1 MTAKLRIL
9 LPQLLVLAIVV
20 GLGAYLIHNTLD
32 NLARQGVA
40 TGFAY
45 LDREAAFEIGEKLI
59 PYTSA
64 DSYGRALLVGLA
76 NTLEVG
82 VLGCILATIL
92 GLIVGV
98 ARMSR
103 NWLIR
108 HIAALYIQAIRNV
121 PLLLQ
126 LFVWWDLFRVSAPP
140 PRQAWQIMP
149 GFFLSNRGLTIPL
162 PSFEGGFHW
171 DIPHLA
177 GFNFAGGH
185 IVTPEFAA
193 LLIGLVIYTAAFIAE
208 IVRAG
213 IEGVSKGQT
222 EAALALGLKPRQALF
237 LIVLPQ
243 ARRIILPPLITDYQA
258 LIKNSS
264 LAVAIGFPELMAITN
279 TTLNNTGQAIE
290 AISLMMIIYLGLS
303 LITSALL
310 NWYNARLALKGMA
323 R

>member
-40 TGFAY
+40 TGFSY

-82 VLGCILATIL
+82 ILGCILATIL

-140 PRQAWQIMP
+140 PRQAAQALAPAPVVEAAPAIAQT
-149 GFFLSNRGLTIPL
+149 GTASYYGKAHQGKRTADGSRFDQKALTAAHATL
-162 PSFEGGFHW
+162 PFGTR
-171 DIPHLA
+171 IRVTLA
-177 GFNFAGGH
+177 GTDRS
-185 IVTPEFAA
+185 V
-193 LLIGLVIYTAAFIAE
+193 V
-208 IVRAG
+208 V
-213 IEGVSKGQT
+213 V
-222 EAALALGLKPRQALF
+222 
-237 LIVLPQ
+237 
-243 ARRIILPPLITDYQA
+243 ITDRLHSRTRILDLSKAAASQLGMIQQGIA
-258 LIKNSS
+258 RVS
-264 LAVAIGFPELMAITN
+264 LSPA
-279 TTLNNTGQAIE
+279 
-290 AISLMMIIYLGLS
+290 
-303 LITSALL
+303 
-310 NWYNARLALKGMA
+310 
-323 R
+323 